1 MTIKRDFRTLAPATQ
16 AELRRVAVAMVRA
29 GKTRIEAAQTV
40 GVNRRF
46 VGQWVKVAAQDGEAV
61 LAGRRRGRRP
71 GEQKALSAA
80 QEDRLRVLV
89 ARGCPDQFGLSFALW
104 TRQAVRAL
112 IARETG
118 VWLTLSVVG
127 RYLRAWGFTAQRP
140 ARRAT
145 ERRDEVVRAWLE
157 RTYPAIARKAKAQ
170 GCEIQWA
177 DETGLS
183 SRANYGRSF
192 APRGH
197 TPVIRR
203 PGKRFS
209 QSMISS
215 LTNQGKLQYCS
226 LCLDWIV
233 GCRSGDAGLAAMAG
247 VAAGLP
253 AGVRL
258 SDHISLGVIARAVP
272 PERVRQVLAETGKAS
287 ERERDLP
294 AQVMVYYAIALA
306 LYMGSSTREVL
317 RCLLEGLRWLWGAAA
332 VKVAGKSGISQARRR
347 LGAAPLRRLY
357 EGLVQPI
364 ATPASKGAWYRD
376 WRLVSLDGSCLE
388 VADTAANR
396 SEFGVPG
403 ASRGASAFPQ
413 LRFAAL
419 VENGTHV
426 LFGARLGPYAQGE
439 ITLAREVLAAL
450 RPGMLCLA
458 DRQFF
463 GHALWRLALDTG
475 ADLLWRV
482 KHNLRLPR
490 EAVLADG
497 SYLTTVYPSDKDR
510 RHRTGGV
517 RVRVVE
523 YRLEGV
529 AEAEPLYRLVTT
541 ILDPAKAPAAELAA
555 LYHER
560 WEIEGALAELKT
572 HLRGAQVVLRSKSPE
587 LVRQEFWGL
596 LLAHFAVRGL
606 MHEAALRADEDPDRL
621 SFLHAV
627 RVVRRKLPLFAA
639 LSPSGQARPA

>member
-1 MTIKRDFRTLAPATQ
+1 M
-16 AELRRVAVAMVRA
+16 
-29 GKTRIEAAQTV
+29 
-40 GVNRRF
+40 
-46 VGQWVKVAAQDGEAV
+46 
-61 LAGRRRGRRP
+61 
-71 GEQKALSAA
+71 
-80 QEDRLRVLV
+80 
-89 ARGCPDQFGLSFALW
+89 
-104 TRQAVRAL
+104 
-112 IARETG
+112 
-118 VWLTLSVVG
+118 
-127 RYLRAWGFTAQRP
+127 
-140 ARRAT
+140 
-145 ERRDEVVRAWLE
+145 
-157 RTYPAIARKAKAQ
+157 
-170 GCEIQWA
+170 
-177 DETGLS
+177 
-183 SRANYGRSF
+183 
-192 APRGH
+192 
-197 TPVIRR
+197 
-203 PGKRFS
+203 
-209 QSMISS
+209 
-215 LTNQGKLQYCS
+215 QYRS
-226 LCLDWIV
+226 LCLIRTV
-233 GCRSGDAGLAAMAG
+233 GCWSDNAGLAAMAG

-317 RCLLEGLRWLWGAAA
+317 RCLREGLRWLWGAEA
-332 VKVAGKSGISQARRR
+332 VRVAGKSGISQARRR
-347 LGAAPLRRLY
+347 LGEAPLRRLY

-364 ATPASKGAWYRD
+364 ATSASKGAWYRD

-419 VENGTHV
+419 VENSTHV
-426 LFGARLGPYAQGE
+426 LFGARLGPYATGE
-439 ITLAREVLAAL
+439 ITLAREVLTVL

-463 GHALWRLALDTG
+463 GHALWLLALDTG

-497 SYLTTVYPSDKDR
+497 SYLTTVYSSDKDR

-639 LSPSGQARPA
+639 LPPSGQARPARGGAGRDPGGAGREQPRPKGAARGQAQDERLPAATARAATDHPDRLRRRHQDRKVNSIVPSPDYSVRPDGARHQWREDPPR